1 MASAAVVI
9 VGSLVLARVL
19 SLSSDRDGFLAV
31 AQAGLFVLFAVAALT
46 LFAAVVMD
54 FDRWV
59 DTVRPVPKRVA
70 RRWIGRCVRSICR
83 VVAWVFALYGGLM
96 TWIWS
101 TVGEALGG
109 VIGRAGSALLW
120 LWVWVGRSLSWV
132 LGRSSVGLTSLW
144 AWLVRAGEWLL
155 VRYRVVAG
163 LVWSWAGRAL
173 AWALDRSGV
182 GLTSLWAWLVRAG
195 EWLLVRYRVVAGLV
209 WSWAGRALAWALDR
223 SGVGLTLLW
232 AWLVRA
238 GTTALV
244 LYRTVLRGVCLA
256 VGRAFVW
263 VLARIGA
270 ALTWLWS
277 FIARTGVAFL
287 MLCRST
293 SVRIWRAAVG
303 REDAA
308 KRKPLRGWYGAAVD
322 SAFGIPPEGVTLDP
336 VRLRRGRR
344 AMPANRPRPN
354 RPAFVDEGPRKAA
367 RATASSAVLE
377 EERARYVGR
386 QVTRRGE
393 RRVSEELLA
402 DALDQFQSTEDR
414 PRGRGDRRD
423 S

>member
-163 LVWSWAGRAL
+163 LVWSWASRAL
-173 AWALDRSGV
+173 S
-182 GLTSLWAWLVRAG
+182 
-195 EWLLVRYRVVAGLV
+195 
-209 WSWAGRALAWALDR
+209 WALDR

-232 AWLVRA
+232 ARLVRA

-303 REDAA
+303 REDAP